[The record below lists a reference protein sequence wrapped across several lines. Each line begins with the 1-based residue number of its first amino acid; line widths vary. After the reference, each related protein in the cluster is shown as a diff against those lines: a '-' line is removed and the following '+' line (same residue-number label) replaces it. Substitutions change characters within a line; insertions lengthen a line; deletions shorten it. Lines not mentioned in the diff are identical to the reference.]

1 MDEEV
6 EQGLIALQAQADAV
20 MALQDKIMQDL
31 QAASDGE
38 LSCTHHSR
46 SPQPMIYFSSM

>member
-20 MALQDKIMQDL
+20 MALQDKLLHDL
-31 QAASDGE
+31 QLASD
-38 LSCTHHSR
+38 CA
-46 SPQPMIYFSSM
+46 